1 MLGFLSFQCAG
12 PEHLQHNLGATGT
25 AGVSVTGVAGA
36 GGTAAPAGAAGDGSI
51 SGTAGDTGAGVAG
64 TTGAAGA
71 LTGTAGAG
79 TAGAGTAG
87 AGTAGAGTAGAGTA
101 GAGTAGAG
109 TAGAGT
115 AGAGTAGAGTAGAGT
130 AGAGTEGAGTGTA
143 GAGTAGAGT
152 AGAGPPVD
160 GCNHVNWTFTPQ
172 LLCVNPPNASCGFD
186 ITQRGPQY
194 AIDGDTV
201 TRYTD
206 GQTQVG
212 GEFVTLAFGSTIK
225 LSGVTLIA
233 NPAADGAKAYKAEY
247 STDGTTFVAF
257 APAVAGTGG
266 LASLPI
272 NFPAATLMKALK
284 ITQTGATVAPATS
297 WWSINEI
304 TLNGCIDQ

>member
-1 MLGFLSFQCAG
+1 MIPPARKSVIRPSAIAFCAVSMLGFLSFQCAG

-115 AGAGTAGAGTAGAGT
+115 AGAGTAGAG
-130 AGAGTEGAGTGTA
+130 
-143 GAGTAGAGT
+143 
-152 AGAGPPVD
+152 PPVD

-172 LLCVNPPNASCGFD
+172 LTCVNPPNASCGFD

-212 GEFVTLAFGSTIK
+212 GEYVVLAFGSTIK

-284 ITQTGATVAPATS
+284 ITQTGATVAGMTS

-304 TLNGCIDQ
+304 TLNGCLDQ